1 MNIAVLTPDREI
13 FQGSITSVKVP
24 GVKGE
29 FQVLKNHAPIV
40 SALEEG
46 KITIETGDGGYTYYD
61 AANQQRKEGNTA
73 GNKLVFE
80 IEGGFIE
87 VLNNEISLLVQGVS
101 QL

>member
-1 MNIAVLTPDREI
+1 M
-13 FQGSITSVKVP
+13 KVP

-46 KITIETGDGGYTYYD
+46 KVTIETGEGGYTYYD
-61 AANQQRKEGNTA
+61 AAAGEERKARQTPPAISSSSKSNA
-73 GNKLVFE
+73 
-80 IEGGFIE
+80 GFIE